1 MKWYEYLFKPVAVVY
16 RGVSYVLNSAFNF
29 VGDTF
34 CGGSRVVKGASVAV
48 SDICG
53 DVANVTN
60 GIGNAVNSVGS
71 NLPLYL
77 LGGAGVFITLMV
89 CMRSGG
95 GEEQAQETPP
105 ATASAAPALAPNTS
119 DSGGNNQAPTRLAIE
134 EEI

>member
-16 RGVSYVLNSAFNF
+16 RGISYVLNSAFNF

-95 GEEQAQETPP
+95 AEKQAQGVSSTEPTDVKEI
-105 ATASAAPALAPNTS
+105 AQTAADS
-119 DSGGNNQAPTRLAIE
+119 DVILQAKAKSTIA